1 MATFKHISS
10 KNADYGAAEQ
20 YLTFEHDE
28 FTMKPTLDETGRLV
42 PRDDYR
48 IATLNCGEEDFAV
61 ACMRANLRYGK
72 NQKREDVKSHH
83 YIISF
88 DPRDAAD
95 NGLTVDRAQALGEEF
110 CAEHFPG
117 HQAIVCTHPD
127 GHNHSGNI
135 HVHIVINSLRIEEV
149 PLLPYMDRPA
159 DTRAGCKHRCTDAAM
174 EYFKAEVMEMC
185 HRENLY
191 QIDLLHGSKNRITER
206 EYWAQKKGQAKLD
219 KENAT
224 LAAEGQPAKQTK
236 FETDKAKLRQ
246 TIRNAMSEATTFD
259 EFSALLLRQGVIVK
273 ESRGRLSYLT
283 PDRTKPIT
291 ARKLGDDFNRAAVL
305 ALLEQNA
312 HRAAEKTA
320 PIPQYHTAE
329 TNRTERGKTQKI
341 APTGS
346 IQRMV
351 DRAAKR
357 AEGKGIGYDR
367 WAAVHNL
374 KQMAATVAAMEQ
386 YGFTPDV
393 YIDKE
398 LTRAS
403 KRAIETL
410 GEKDIYYIFTP
421 LMPNTSTRIILK
433 KPKTDSSI
441 RKVWL
446 PKTLA
451 YILRE
456 WKKSQDELKGFLGD
470 EYQDFDLVVALPN
483 GRPCEDRIILKEFAK
498 LREDAGLPK
507 VVFHSLRHSSTTYK
521 LKLNHGDLKA
531 TQGDTGHAEIDMI
544 TSIYAHILDE
554 DRKVNAQKFETAFY
568 AKPDLRNVRPPEE
581 PTKSEPATLDLESLV
596 EQLQKSP
603 ELASALAALIAAQA
617 PAK

>member
-1 MATFKHISS
+1 MLWDEPKIFFLERRYFFSIILSEFLKNRVALHIEKIIKLLRCAFKQAVRWEIIARNPFDNVILPKTEYAKRDIWTADMIRLALDKCTDSKLYVAMNLSFACSLRMGEILGLTWENVHIS
-10 KNADYGAAEQ
+10 
-20 YLTFEHDE
+20 DE
-28 FTMKPTLDETGRLV
+28 D
-42 PRDDYR
+42 
-48 IATLNCGEEDFAV
+48 I
-61 ACMRANLRYGK
+61 
-72 NQKREDVKSHH
+72 
-83 YIISF
+83 
-88 DPRDAAD
+88 AAD
-95 NGLTVDRAQALGEEF
+95 NA
-110 CAEHFPG
+110 
-117 HQAIVCTHPD
+117 
-127 GHNHSGNI
+127 
-135 HVHIVINSLRIEEV
+135 
-149 PLLPYMDRPA
+149 Y
-159 DTRAGCKHRCTDAAM
+159 
-174 EYFKAEVMEMC
+174 
-185 HRENLY
+185 
-191 QIDLLHGSKNRITER
+191 
-206 EYWAQKKGQAKLD
+206 
-219 KENAT
+219 
-224 LAAEGQPAKQTK
+224 
-236 FETDKAKLRQ
+236 
-246 TIRNAMSEATTFD
+246 
-259 EFSALLLRQGVIVK
+259 
-273 ESRGRLSYLT
+273 
-283 PDRTKPIT
+283 
-291 ARKLGDDFNRAAVL
+291 
-305 ALLEQNA
+305 
-312 HRAAEKTA
+312 
-320 PIPQYHTAE
+320 
-329 TNRTERGKTQKI
+329 
-341 APTGS
+341 
-346 IQRMV
+346 
-351 DRAAKR
+351 
-357 AEGKGIGYDR
+357 
-367 WAAVHNL
+367 
-374 KQMAATVAAMEQ
+374 
-386 YGFTPDV
+386 V

-483 GRPCEDRIILKEFAK
+483 GRPCEDRIILKSFEK
-498 LREDAGLPK
+498 LREKAGLPK

-581 PTKSEPATLDLESLV
+581 PAKSEPATLDLESLV

>member
-1 MATFKHISS
+1 MYPDGLCKLDDHTWSKCIEFEDVNYQLAKPDDQTAIFEALCDMYNAHDASIGMQLSLVSRRMNREDFVKRIEIAAQGDHFDHMASIIKRKKNYSVVYNYVDENGETKQKWETWHTHKEALKRKAEIENQQHTGTFLPPSNQTITEFLYDFVSLYGEKKWGVSMYDSQTALIANYINPIIGDMEVQAVTPRAVDGYIQTLQKTKSVSTKTRKAVTTYVSDKTIEKIIKLLRCAFKQAVRWEIIARNPFDNVILPKTEYAKRDIWTADMIRLALDKCTDSKLYVAMNLSFACSLRMGEILGLTWENVHIS
-10 KNADYGAAEQ
+10 
-20 YLTFEHDE
+20 DE
-28 FTMKPTLDETGRLV
+28 D
-42 PRDDYR
+42 
-48 IATLNCGEEDFAV
+48 I
-61 ACMRANLRYGK
+61 
-72 NQKREDVKSHH
+72 
-83 YIISF
+83 
-88 DPRDAAD
+88 AAD
-95 NGLTVDRAQALGEEF
+95 NA
-110 CAEHFPG
+110 
-117 HQAIVCTHPD
+117 
-127 GHNHSGNI
+127 
-135 HVHIVINSLRIEEV
+135 
-149 PLLPYMDRPA
+149 Y
-159 DTRAGCKHRCTDAAM
+159 
-174 EYFKAEVMEMC
+174 
-185 HRENLY
+185 
-191 QIDLLHGSKNRITER
+191 
-206 EYWAQKKGQAKLD
+206 
-219 KENAT
+219 
-224 LAAEGQPAKQTK
+224 
-236 FETDKAKLRQ
+236 
-246 TIRNAMSEATTFD
+246 
-259 EFSALLLRQGVIVK
+259 
-273 ESRGRLSYLT
+273 
-283 PDRTKPIT
+283 
-291 ARKLGDDFNRAAVL
+291 
-305 ALLEQNA
+305 
-312 HRAAEKTA
+312 
-320 PIPQYHTAE
+320 
-329 TNRTERGKTQKI
+329 
-341 APTGS
+341 
-346 IQRMV
+346 
-351 DRAAKR
+351 
-357 AEGKGIGYDR
+357 
-367 WAAVHNL
+367 
-374 KQMAATVAAMEQ
+374 
-386 YGFTPDV
+386 V

-581 PTKSEPATLDLESLV
+581 PAKSEPATLDLESLV